1 MAEPELTNAC
11 EFIKDRLYFTSLRTQ
26 PRRSLE
32 YHYFCTDNELV
43 YEPFFDDFGPL
54 NLAMLYRFVCHL
66 ADKLK
71 DRALADKKIVY
82 YSSMDVN
89 KRAVAACLIGCFSI
103 IHLKQTPEE
112 AFRPLM
118 CANPPFKHFKDVY
131 GGSWNCTLIDC
142 FRALDTAMTLG
153 WFRMDTFNVQEYEY
167 YERVENGDL
176 NAIVP
181 GRFVA
186 FSGPAAKRTDVSL
199 GPEDYIPI
207 LKRFG
212 VTAVVRLNK
221 KVYDRKKF
229 LDAGIKHYDLY
240 FVDGGNPSEAILKQW
255 LDIVENEPGAVGI
268 HCKAGLGRT
277 GVLNACFLMKHY
289 RITANELIAWFRM
302 CRPGSVI
309 GPQQQFIKEMEAKMW
324 AEGDAYRE
332 QNGMAPPAGGPE
344 LALPPPDWYERDCPT
359 DAQEDELIDKMGR
372 MGLDV
377 PSRPALSHRSPE
389 NRHGSYATQP
399 ASPVRGMY
407 GVAGSSRTTT
417 STYSSGYS
425 NYASN
430 RSAGSSAR
438 PEVRSSVRPSAYSGA
453 RSSGSRYY

>member
-1 MAEPELTNAC
+1 MADPELQNAC
-11 EFIKDRLYFTSLRTQ
+11 EFIKDRLYFASYRTQ

-32 YHYFCTDNELV
+32 YHFFCTDNELV

-54 NLAMLYRFVCHL
+54 NLSMLYRFVCHL

-82 YSSMDVN
+82 YSSMDQN
-89 KRAVAACLIGCFSI
+89 KRAVAAALIGCFAV

-112 AFRPLM
+112 AFKPLM
-118 CANPPFKHFKDVY
+118 CASPPFKHFKDVY

-142 FRALDTAMTLG
+142 FRAVDTAMKLG
-153 WFRMDTFNVQEYEY
+153 WFRMETFNVQEYEY

-176 NAIVP
+176 NVIVP

-186 FSGPAAKRTDVSL
+186 FSGPAARRTDVSL

-212 VTAVVRLNK
+212 VTTVVRLNK

-229 LDAGIKHYDLY
+229 LDAGIKHHDLY
-240 FVDGGNPSEAILKQW
+240 FVDGGNPSDAILKQW
-255 LDIVENEPGAVGI
+255 IDIVENEQGAIGI

-277 GVLNACFLMKHY
+277 GVLNACYLMKHY
-289 RITANELIAWFRM
+289 RITANELIAWFRI

-309 GPQQQFIKEMEAKMW
+309 GPQQQYLKEMESRMW
-324 AEGDAYRE
+324 AEGDAWRKV
-332 QNGMAPPAGGPE
+332 NGPNPPKGGADLPDVPQGWFDG
-344 LALPPPDWYERDCPT
+344 PPPVDT
-359 DAQEDELIDKMGR
+359 QEEELICQFEQMGI
-372 MGLDV
+372 DV
-377 PSRPALSHRSPE
+377 RPNQSTPTRGVQGGFSHLSQP
-389 NRHGSYATQP
+389 AP

-407 GVAGSSRTTT
+407 GAAAANRGQAGSVGARMNTGGYGSYGSRA
-417 STYSSGYS
+417 
-425 NYASN
+425 ASN
-430 RSAGSSAR
+430 ASSAR
-438 PEVRSSVRPSAYSGA
+438 GGYSQPARSGA
-453 RSSGSRYY
+453 RGYY

>member
-1 MAEPELTNAC
+1 MADPELNNAC
-11 EFIKDRLYFTSLRTQ
+11 EFIKDRLYFTSYRTQ

-32 YHYFCTDNELV
+32 YHFFCTDNELV

-71 DRALADKKIVY
+71 DKALADKKIVY
-82 YSSMDVN
+82 YSSMDLN
-89 KRAVAACLIGCFSI
+89 KRAVAACLIGSFAV

-131 GGSWNCTLIDC
+131 GGSWDCTLLDC
-142 FRALDTAMTLG
+142 FRALDTAMKLG

-176 NAIVP
+176 NCIVP

-186 FSGPAAKRTDVSL
+186 FSGPAARRTDVSL

-255 LDIVENEPGAVGI
+255 LDIVENEEGAVGI

-277 GVLNACFLMKHY
+277 GVLNACYLMKHY
-289 RITANELIAWFRM
+289 RITANECIAWFRT

-309 GPQQQFIKEMEAKMW
+309 GPQQQFIKEMEPKMW
-324 AEGDAYRE
+324 AEGDAYRR
-332 QNGMAPPAGGPE
+332 QHGPYPPKGG
-344 LALPPPDWYERDCPT
+344 ADLPPIPEAWFEQPPPSDE
-359 DAQEDELIDKMGR
+359 QEDDLIRKMER
-372 MGLDV
+372 MGIEV
-377 PSRPALSHRSPE
+377 SPNQSRHPE
-389 NRHGSYATQP
+389 PRMSAPRYGGAAQP
-399 ASPVRGMY
+399 PSPVRSAY
-407 GVAGSSRTTT
+407 GAASTRQPATTSSRSSGYAGYTQQARAPANSSRPTVS
-417 STYSSGYS
+417 STYSQP
-425 NYASN
+425 
-430 RSAGSSAR
+430 R
-438 PEVRSSVRPSAYSGA
+438 SGA
-453 RSSGSRYY
+453 SRYY